1 MHGRFYDDFERNGEL
16 YTNMS
21 YVTIKNLSFAYPDE
35 AEKLILKD
43 IDMNVE
49 KGEFVCLLGQS
60 GCGKSTFLRLLA
72 GLEHPTNGEI
82 FFGDEAINGASLER
96 GMVFQDYGL
105 FPWMTAGENIM
116 LALQQKFPKRNKKEL
131 KEIAVNMLQ
140 KVGLDET
147 VYRKLPKELSG
158 GMKQRCA
165 IARAFSIDPPVLLM
179 DEPFGAL
186 DAVTRARLQVMV
198 LELWARE
205 DPKKTVFFVTHD
217 VDEALLL
224 ANRIFVFGQ
233 SPSNIIFECSVGKEN
248 FDITREDQFE
258 NAEII
263 ELRHTLIRHI
273 NKDVAR
279 RISD

>member
-217 VDEALLL
+217 VDEAMLL

-233 SPSNIIFECSVGKEN
+233 SPSNIIFECSVDKEN